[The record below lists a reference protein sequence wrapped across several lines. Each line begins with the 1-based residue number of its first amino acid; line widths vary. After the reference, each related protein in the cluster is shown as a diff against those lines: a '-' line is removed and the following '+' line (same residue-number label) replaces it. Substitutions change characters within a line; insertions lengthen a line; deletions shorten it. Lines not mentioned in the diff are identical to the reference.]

1 MFIEN
6 AYKGK
11 SDAWRYIV
19 GIFLIV
25 LIYFMASIPF
35 GIALMTEAGA
45 GKLAGMSETEM
56 LSVLEPNT
64 TLFYMLLPFAFAFF
78 GILMISRFLHD
89 QPLKFL
95 VTSRSSFDWSRVAF
109 SFLLVANLAALSLAI
124 SLEIYPNN
132 YEWNY
137 CLLYTSP
144 SPRDMRRS
152 RMPSSA

>member
-19 GIFLIV
+19 GIFLII
-25 LIYFMASIPF
+25 LIYFMASMPF
-35 GIALMTEAGA
+35 GIALMAEAGA

-78 GILMISRFLHD
+78 WDSHD
-89 QPLKFL
+89 
-95 VTSRSSFDWSRVAF
+95 F
-109 SFLLVANLAALSLAI
+109 SFFARSTTQIPCDESLLV
-124 SLEIYPNN
+124 
-132 YEWNY
+132 
-137 CLLYTSP
+137 
-144 SPRDMRRS
+144 
-152 RMPSSA
+152 

>member
-19 GIFLIV
+19 GIFLII
-25 LIYFMASIPF
+25 LIYFMASMPF
-35 GIALMTEAGA
+35 GIALMEEAGA

-64 TLFYMLLPFAFAFF
+64 TLFYMLLPFAFAFL
-78 GILMISRFLHD
+78 GILMIARFLHD

-109 SFLLVANLAALSLAI
+109 RF
-124 SLEIYPNN
+124 
-132 YEWNY
+132 
-137 CLLYTSP
+137 
-144 SPRDMRRS
+144 
-152 RMPSSA
+152 